1 MAAEGD
7 ATTNKVVKDWAPL
20 TIYFS
25 VNNVVDFVL
34 AFAFKQRDCGFAR
47 TILFEQ
53 IELQRNVHALLHSSV
68 HRERLG
74 ESHVSH
80 QKGQTMRNKLA

>member
-7 ATTNKVVKDWAPL
+7 ATANKVVKDWAPL

-25 VNNVVDFVL
+25 FNNVVDFVL
-34 AFAFKQRDCGFAR
+34 AFALEQRNCRFTR

-53 IELQRNVHALLHSSV
+53 IELQRNVYALLHSGV

-80 QKGQTMRNKLA
+80 QRGQTMRNKLA